1 MTKIDDIYDA
11 ADDFGLVTSAEAR
24 ALGCSNA
31 ELVQYA
37 RRGRLE
43 RVGWGVYRIPVWPY
57 QEASPYAAAVKSVGE
72 GAYLYGESVVA
83 LLKLAPTN
91 PGRMWVATP
100 RRVRKHLGEGFHV
113 VRATDDAKKAFYEGI
128 PCQPAAD
135 AIADAV
141 GAIGRERAV
150 QAAGEAL
157 RLGYVTERERTDLE
171 ERLGR

>member
-1 MTKIDDIYDA
+1 M
-11 ADDFGLVTSAEAR
+11 
-24 ALGCSNA
+24 
-31 ELVQYA
+31 
-37 RRGRLE
+37 
-43 RVGWGVYRIPVWPY
+43 
-57 QEASPYAAAVKSVGE
+57 
-72 GAYLYGESVVA
+72 
-83 LLKLAPTN
+83 
-91 PGRMWVATP
+91 
-100 RRVRKHLGEGFHV
+100 